1 MNCTWWDDLRK
12 SCPILQFPSY
22 ADCCDFIKENGRND
36 SLYNDWCTR
45 CGTEESNP
53 NNFCLEDKIQTNF
66 LYYWKFLSTVTADT
80 SDPMV
85 FINIIFQSLFQ
96 TIHYNDN
103 LDVMQAFMNFSL
115 EFLSKDYFID
125 ELWSNINGKFI
136 PKKSREF
143 AVEEMFSWGMF
154 HGNLGSCFDSSKAC
168 QELKEKTKDMLKDES
183 FLNLYLKDAN
193 QPTTA
198 NENNTYV
205 FLPLCKFDTDH
216 KHPLQP
222 CNLFDHQLSIPLA
235 HNCYTFNGD
244 VLQPKYNDQVGPN
257 GGLTF
262 ILDFSFLTPIMMQNN
277 PAIMILHEPGVPPD
291 TKHFKTSF
299 IEIQPGVEL
308 TYGAN
313 AIINEG
319 TEDFKAMNIKDR
331 KCRHEN
337 DPLIKTI
344 YGDSTSDV
352 SCLLSKNILNGINK
366 CGCYPWYLLHLND
379 DNGTICEAFGMA
391 CYKNIVTNVQQDKEF
406 MAECRPPC
414 NSIKYLTYLNSQR
427 DSNAR
432 SKVDLLRQNI
442 YQYFM
447 DDTIK
452 ILEHLHVNET
462 LETYEEFRWS
472 RLSIINVNFQDPMAT
487 VVIKDAKVT
496 FADMLGTIGG
506 TFGIFLGLSI
516 VGLVDSTIEF
526 YLKFKAN
533 IVNSLN
539 KL

>member
-1 MNCTWWDDLRK
+1 MK
-12 SCPILQFPSY
+12 
-22 ADCCDFIKENGRND
+22 
-36 SLYNDWCTR
+36 
-45 CGTEESNP
+45 
-53 NNFCLEDKIQTNF
+53 
-66 LYYWKFLSTVTADT
+66 
-80 SDPMV
+80 
-85 FINIIFQSLFQ
+85 
-96 TIHYNDN
+96 
-103 LDVMQAFMNFSL
+103 
-115 EFLSKDYFID
+115 
-125 ELWSNINGKFI
+125 
-136 PKKSREF
+136 
-143 AVEEMFSWGMF
+143 
-154 HGNLGSCFDSSKAC
+154 
-168 QELKEKTKDMLKDES
+168 
-183 FLNLYLKDAN
+183 
-193 QPTTA
+193 
-198 NENNTYV
+198 
-205 FLPLCKFDTDH
+205 
-216 KHPLQP
+216 
-222 CNLFDHQLSIPLA
+222 
-235 HNCYTFNGD
+235 
-244 VLQPKYNDQVGPN
+244 
-257 GGLTF
+257 
-262 ILDFSFLTPIMMQNN
+262 
-277 PAIMILHEPGVPPD
+277 
-291 TKHFKTSF
+291 
-299 IEIQPGVEL
+299 
-308 TYGAN
+308 
-313 AIINEG
+313 
-319 TEDFKAMNIKDR
+319 IKDR
-331 KCRHEN
+331 KCRHKN
-337 DPLIKTI
+337 DPPIKTI

-432 SKVDLLRQNI
+432 SKVDPLRQNI

-506 TFGIFLGLSI
+506 TFSIFLGLSI